1 MRGIKDGIER
11 ETRKDFEVG
20 CIFFYVMLDVN
31 VNGVWIG
38 CDGEVGEDRKF
49 EEECNRAGTKVCQ
62 SSLEE
67 IF

>member
-1 MRGIKDGIER
+1 VRGIKDGIER

-20 CIFFYVMLDVN
+20 GIFMLDVN
-31 VNGVWIG
+31 GGWLG

-49 EEECNRAGTKVCQ
+49 EEECNRAGTKVWP